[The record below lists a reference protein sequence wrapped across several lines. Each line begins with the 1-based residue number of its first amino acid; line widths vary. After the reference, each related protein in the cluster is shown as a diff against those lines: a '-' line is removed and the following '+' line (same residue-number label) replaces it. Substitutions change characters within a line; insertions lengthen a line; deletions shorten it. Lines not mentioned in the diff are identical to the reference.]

1 MVMTSSMLFGCQPSS
16 GSSPT
21 VSPTVTA
28 GETPLRS
35 SASPPTTA
43 AVPEFARYDGVEVL
57 VDGVRLSAG
66 HILTVDLGP
75 LVLGDTVWYRVH
87 NLRPDDRADDG
98 LTWDATD
105 DGPPGALEPGWIAFS
120 VGADRYVQLAE
131 KLSDAT
137 AVSLAGSGD
146 YVSQSL
152 PAFDL
157 LRLDWAQAIDEQ
169 LAPCDLRIVFQP
181 GEVVLAD
188 TSLIGA
194 FQEGGLIA
202 DRSAL
207 DPILAAG
214 EFRIEIRSSCE
225 WAVVLEYYGHD

>member
-43 AVPEFARYDGVEVL
+43 AVPEFARYDSVEVL
-57 VDGVRLSAG
+57 VNGVAVRRAPLLTATLVSGWRLNEATPQMEKVVDEVRLSAA

-75 LVLGDTVWYRVH
+75 LVLGDMVWYRVH

-146 YVSQSL
+146 YVSESL

-194 FQEGGLIA
+194 F
-202 DRSAL
+202 RK
-207 DPILAAG
+207 AA
-214 EFRIEIRSSCE
+214 
-225 WAVVLEYYGHD
+225 